1 MRHQSHVSIMINNLV
16 TTVLDI
22 WALTCVQLDLIVIP
36 IHLSFPILITYSV
49 GCFKL
54 SEYVLDF
61 QTSQINLIIGET
73 IYRVLNSW
81 DPDKT
86 LNYSASHPDLS

>member
-1 MRHQSHVSIMINNLV
+1 MTFGQNC
-16 TTVLDI
+16 
-22 WALTCVQLDLIVIP
+22 TCVQLDLIVIP

-54 SEYVLDF
+54 SEAVLDF
-61 QTSQINLIIGET
+61 QTSQINLIIGEN